1 MADYER
7 MYHIVC
13 AAMDRA
19 LGMLE
24 GKAEAAEARQIMQA
38 ALLEAE
44 EVYIQTCGEA
54 APPDRA

>member
-1 MADYER
+1 MADYEQ

-19 LGMLE
+19 LDMLE
-24 GKAEAAEARQIMQA
+24 NEANVDEAREIMQA

-44 EVYIQTCGEA
+44 ELYIQTCGE
-54 APPDRA
+54 PPQS

>member
-13 AAMDRA
+13 AAMDQA
-19 LGMLE
+19 LDMRE
-24 GKAEAAEARQIMQA
+24 GDAGAAQACRSMQA

-44 EVYIQTCGEA
+44 EVYIRTRDG
-54 APPDRA
+54 PPRSI

>member
-19 LGMLE
+19 LDMLE
-24 GKAEAAEARQIMQA
+24 GEPGAAQARQSIQA

-44 EVYIQTCGEA
+44 EVYIQTCGE
-54 APPDRA
+54 PPQSI

>member
-13 AAMDRA
+13 AAMERA
-19 LGMLE
+19 LDMLE
-24 GKAEAAEARQIMQA
+24 GDAGACQSMRA

-44 EVYIQTCGEA
+44 EVYIQTCDG
-54 APPDRA
+54 PPRSI